1 MKSIGAQFSFA
12 VAAFAVVF
20 CGIALYRIRTASMEH
35 VEDSITTQAALG
47 LEFELAIQEYTD
59 EMLRWKRKKPNAR
72 DDFLCETMPT
82 PYIARKIFD
91 KVKRNFS
98 DYMIKFSANNP
109 HNPANKAGPD
119 ELWVIDWFRRNA
131 GVARWSGKRRID
143 GVEYHTFISVR
154 RIEQR
159 CLQCHGSPENAPK
172 ALRDRYPGRGGFYH
186 KLGDVAGMDIV
197 GIPLGKMNAAML
209 SDVKTH
215 LLATAIWLAVMFGAI
230 LIMFRY
236 IVAKRLLGIT
246 RHFREAFLHAGEGP
260 IGPLPVRGQDEISI
274 LAQSYNALAA
284 RLQASHESLE
294 ERVHERTTELQGTNQ
309 RLQCEVEERKLAEN
323 ALKKEHNTLKHLLQS
338 SDHERQLIA
347 YEIHDGLAQQLT
359 AAIMY
364 FQNSNRL
371 HGQDKERA
379 AADYDTGV
387 TILRQ
392 SLAEARRLISGVRP
406 PILDEFGIVAAINHL
421 IHDCQAKHDAPE
433 IAFSSEVDFDRLAP
447 ILENAIYRIVQEGL
461 TNALAHSKS
470 ARVQVDLVQE
480 DEHVRLR
487 IQDWGVGFRTEDV
500 MESCFGLEGIRERA
514 RLLQGIATITS
525 APDEGTSITVDL
537 PIIARGPTG

>member
-12 VAAFAVVF
+12 VAAFAIVF
-20 CGIALYRIRTASMEH
+20 CGIALYRIATASMEH
-35 VEDSITTQAALG
+35 VDDTITTQAALG
-47 LEFELAIQEYTD
+47 LEFNLAIQEYTD
-59 EMLRWKRKKPNAR
+59 EMLQLKQKKPVAK
-72 DDFLCETMPT
+72 DAFLAETMPT
-82 PYIARKIFD
+82 EYIARKIFD
-91 KVKRNFS
+91 KVQQKFP
-98 DYMIKFSANNP
+98 DYMIKFSARNP
-109 HNPANKAGPD
+109 RNPANKAGPE
-119 ELWVIDWFRRNA
+119 ELGIIDWFRRNP
-131 GVARWSGKRRID
+131 GVTRWSGKRQIN
-143 GVEYHTFISVR
+143 GTEYHTFISVR

-172 ALRDRYPGRGGFYH
+172 ALRDRYPGRGGFNH
-186 KLGDVAGMDIV
+186 KVGDVAGMDVI
-197 GIPLGKMNAAML
+197 GIPLGPMNAAML

-215 LLATAIWLAVMFGAI
+215 LLATTIWLVTMFGAI

-236 IVAKRLLGIT
+236 IVAKRLLAIT
-246 RHFREAFLHAGEGP
+246 RYFREASVHAGEGP
-260 IGPLPVRGQDEISI
+260 IGSLPVRGNDEISI
-274 LAQSYNALAA
+274 LARSYNALAA
-284 RLQASHESLE
+284 RLQAAHELLE

-309 RLQCEVEERKLAEN
+309 RLHREVEERKLAEK
-323 ALKKEHNTLKHLLQS
+323 ALKKEHSTLKHLLQS

-364 FQNSNRL
+364 FQNSSRL
-371 HGQDKERA
+371 QGQDDERA
-379 AADYDTGV
+379 AVAYDTGV

-433 IAFSSEVDFDRLAP
+433 IAFYSEVDFDRLTP
-447 ILENAIYRIVQEGL
+447 ILENAIYRMVQEGL

-480 DEHVRLR
+480 DEQVRLR
-487 IQDWGVGFRTEDV
+487 IQDWGVGFRTEEV

-525 APDEGTSITVDL
+525 AAGEGTSITVDL
-537 PIIARGPTG
+537 PIIAREPTG